1 MKKRVLVTM
10 VFIFLLSIS
19 LTGCGHEHS
28 YTYAPNNDGTHSI
41 TCEGEKCEYSESGA
55 CEYSADYVCEICG
68 HKHEHTFAYAING
81 DRTHT
86 ITCSVEG
93 CEYTTTE
100 NCIYNADYVCET
112 CGHKHEHNFAYAI
125 NEDGTHTITCQT
137 EECKYSTTENC
148 TYSEECICEVCGFIH
163 EHNIVIT
170 SNIDGTHNKICDSCG
185 FNETVSCVLNEEFV
199 CTECAWTHEH
209 ILAYESVGDGTH
221 NATCTFECCPYTNS
235 EKCVNDNYVC
245 GSCGYGFPKWTVEKR
260 DAKTYYARKKLKVY
274 KEPSTDSEVVKT
286 LSVDDSIVCVGVV
299 KKYKGKN
306 VWFYQTDEG
315 YFVEQDS
322 KPKASGLKNLC
333 PAKANQVYVFEFYPR
348 IQDYDNLKF
357 EAVYNSIDEALI
369 DLTGHDRE
377 WYKAN
382 WEYDPL
388 DMWGRDVYHSPKR
401 VIEYYT
407 TEDGYTFPYKS
418 VSDGTIYIDKE
429 GVVSSYAYGG
439 FDEEGNWSVERGVI
453 YTFDY

>member
-170 SNIDGTHNKICDSCG
+170 SNIDGTHNKTCDSCG

-260 DAKTYYARKKLKVY
+260 DAKTYYARKKLNVY

-286 LSVDDSIVCVGVV
+286 LSVDDSIVCVGAV
-299 KKYKGKN
+299 KKYKGKD
-306 VWFYQTDEG
+306 VFFYQTDEG
-315 YFVEQDS
+315 YFVEQKKNS
-322 KPKASGLKNLC
+322 WKGLKNLS
-333 PAKANQVYVFEFYPR
+333 PAKSNQVWVFDSFY
-348 IQDYDNLKF
+348 DKYDKVGF

-377 WYKAN
+377 WYKTN
-382 WEYDPL
+382 WIHKTDTWGKDIYIEPTEYL
-388 DMWGRDVYHSPKR
+388 YT
-401 VIEYYT
+401 VINMEGKEEAIYNS
-407 TEDGYTFPYKS
+407 KK
-418 VSDGTIYIDKE
+418 TIYIDSTGHVE
-429 GVVSSYAYGG
+429 SYLFTADSGEVDGY
-439 FDEEGNWSVERGVI
+439 S
-453 YTFDY
+453 FDY